1 MRQPVLERQPLS
13 HTPDFL
19 TRSKNTIAERGP
31 PWGTLS
37 LPLPYDHCSS
47 QSKVPK
53 MVRAGNW
60 VVVGQPMVSGKH
72 GGHPGWRSQTFSTKD
87 SAPRKLRPWTIAHRN
102 YVCKRQKRGRHS
114 GFKHLEPKQTASGAK
129 APLPQGTEE
138 KPRITCGGFDPT
150 SDVDIGK
157 ISFIFKAEG
166 GKEEEDLVFFGP
178 EPLWGSEEAPP
189 CPVPCPPPRC
199 ALLPQLA
206 DIIGVYRVNATPLR
220 TSARRPRTHSETG

>member
-1 MRQPVLERQPLS
+1 
-13 HTPDFL
+13 
-19 TRSKNTIAERGP
+19 
-31 PWGTLS
+31 
-37 LPLPYDHCSS
+37 
-47 QSKVPK
+47 
-53 MVRAGNW
+53 
-60 VVVGQPMVSGKH
+60 MVSGKH
-72 GGHPGWRSQTFSTKD
+72 GGHPGWRSQTFSTKV